1 MHGFASFSSAELH
14 SNFKLIPD
22 ELFKSIARKQ
32 AAGTKWRRERDSN
45 PRDLA
50 VTDLAGLLL
59 TRLGNPGFITHP
71 KFECLVY

>member
-14 SNFKLIPD
+14 INFEHIPY
-22 ELFKSIARKQ
+22 ELFKLMERKP

-59 TRLGNPGFITHP
+59 TRLGNPGFIRHL
-71 KFECLVY
+71 KFGCLV